1 MTLFL
6 LCKEGTEEIPKKK
19 ARSID
24 RAFLGINIF
33 CKDVGRGLD
42 PAVKQ
47 GGSRKIAR
55 AAYTPPLRPN
65 RSQAVPTGGDESPP
79 YG

>member
-1 MTLFL
+1 M
-6 LCKEGTEEIPKKK
+6 
-19 ARSID
+19 D

-42 PAVKQ
+42 PAKKW
-47 GGSRKIAR
+47 GGNRKIAQ
-55 AAYTPPLRPN
+55 AAYTPPLRPT
-65 RSQAVPTGGDESPP
+65 RSQAIPIGGDESPP